1 MRARFRI
8 LAFATALAV
17 FAGLIVCTA
26 LCAAAQQSPGA
37 FFAVSDGRGQISLL
51 WFPPPDR
58 WPLGGWRLTDSR
70 GRVLVQHIPMGD
82 PEALKALSAADA
94 SAIRKLP
101 QVLGGSTEKANRRKQ
116 LINIL
121 GLRAFSEPAYARA
134 LGLSWVLKGVAPGSR
149 TYEVVGL
156 NSSDKPSGLTL
167 TSPPVDSAVATAL
180 PPAPSNL
187 RAQARRDGV
196 ALLWSAVP
204 ESRQLP
210 VIAYVLSRDSS
221 AKSGVEITAKPIVL
235 GTKWDPKIPVFLDR
249 AAPVEQMLTYHITS
263 MDIFGRRSEPADIKI
278 FFPDFAALQPPE
290 PVSAT
295 AGANKVSI
303 NWKPRPDPHTAGY
316 VVERAYLYSGPYEA
330 LTPQALP
337 PGTKNFDDTH
347 VRGGTAYYYRVR
359 AVGPRGDLGSPS
371 DPAMA
376 QPSNAAAPPKPANL
390 KAEVGKTRV
399 RLTWDPVPF
408 PVAGYFVERLG
419 ARDAAVPD
427 NSRAK
432 SARATEEGKWVR
444 LNSHVTPEPLY
455 DDYFGLTSDA
465 KLSYRIVAVA
475 YDNSESPASDPVSVV
490 LPDTSLPP
498 VPVITGA
505 DGSNAR
511 ATLTFVPGLPEG
523 KTAHFLILRGGGA
536 DDLGVVIG
544 DPLPASAR
552 RFEDLYVRPGEN
564 YWYRLVA
571 VDKNGNRSDPTRPVA
586 LHIGAPTIPAAAA
599 PKLAFVREPSPQVRI
614 EFDAPPPGL
623 AAMVQVRAG
632 ENGDWVA
639 LAGPIEGQSQAVD
652 TNPPKNGR
660 VFYRVFYR
668 APNGATGS
676 PSPAAELQR
685 P

>member
-8 LAFATALAV
+8 LACAAAVAVAASLFA
-17 FAGLIVCTA
+17 CTA
-26 LCAAAQQSPGA
+26 PRAAAQQSPGA
-37 FFAVSDGRGQISLL
+37 FFAVSDGHGQISLL
-51 WFPPPDR
+51 WFPPPER
-58 WPLGGWRLTDSR
+58 WPLGGWRLSDSS
-70 GRVLVQHIPMGD
+70 GRVLAERIAMGD
-82 PEALKALSAADA
+82 PEALKSLSAADVD
-94 SAIRKLP
+94 AIRKLP
-101 QVLGGSTEKANRRKQ
+101 EVLGRSDEQTNRRKQ

-134 LGLSWVLKGVAPGSR
+134 LGLSWVVNGVAPGSR
-149 TYEVVGL
+149 IYKVVGL
-156 NSSDKPSGLTL
+156 DASHRPSGPTL

-187 RAQARRDGV
+187 RAQVGRDGV
-196 ALLWSAVP
+196 ALLWAAVP
-204 ESRQLP
+204 ERRQLP
-210 VIAYVLSRDSS
+210 VIAYTLSRDSS
-221 AKSGVEITAKPIVL
+221 AKTGVEITVKPVVL

-249 AAPVEQMLTYHITS
+249 AAPVEEMLTYHIMS
-263 MDIFGRRSEPADIKI
+263 VDLFGRRSVPADIQI

-290 PVSAT
+290 PVSAA
-295 AGANKVSI
+295 AGVNKVSVK
-303 NWKPRPDPHTAGY
+303 WKPLSDPHTAGY
-316 VVERAYLYSGPYEA
+316 VVERAYLYSGPYVA
-330 LTPQALP
+330 LTPEGLAP
-337 PGTKNFDDTH
+337 STSNYDDPN

-371 DPAMA
+371 HPAMA

-399 RLTWDPVPF
+399 RLSWDPVLF

-419 ARDAAVPD
+419 ARSTTPEGGSGVRSAAV
-427 NSRAK
+427 
-432 SARATEEGKWVR
+432 TEESKWVR

-475 YDNSESPASDPVSVV
+475 YDNSESPASDPVSVL
-490 LPDTSLPP
+490 LPDTSFPP

-511 ATLTFVPGLPEG
+511 ATLTFVPGVPEE
-523 KTAHFLILRGGGA
+523 KTTQFLVLRGGGA

-544 DPLPASAR
+544 DPLPGSAR
-552 RFEDLYVRPGEN
+552 RFEDLYVQPGEN

-586 LHIGAPTIPAAAA
+586 LRIGAPTIPAAAA
-599 PKLAFVREPSPQVRI
+599 PKLSLVREPSPQVRI

-623 AAMVQVRAG
+623 TATVQVRSGAA
-632 ENGDWVA
+632 GDWVV
-639 LAGPIEGQSQAVD
+639 LAGPIEGQSQAID
-652 TNPPKNGR
+652 TNPPQKGR

-676 PSPAAELQR
+676 PSPATELQR

>member
-1 MRARFRI
+1 MRARSRI
-8 LAFATALAV
+8 LALAAALAV
-17 FAGLIVCTA
+17 IAGLA
-26 LCAAAQQSPGA
+26 AWPAAAQQSPGA
-37 FFAVSDGRGQISLL
+37 FFAVSDGHGQISLF
-51 WFPPPDR
+51 WFPPPDQ
-58 WPLGGWRLTDSR
+58 WPLGGWRLTDSA
-70 GRVLVQHIPMGD
+70 GRVLVDRIAMGD
-82 PEALKALSAADA
+82 AEALKALPAADA
-94 SAIRKLP
+94 NAIRKLP
-101 QVLGGSTEKANRRKQ
+101 QVLGGSTEKQNRRKQ

-134 LGLSWVLKGVAPGSR
+134 LGLSWILTGVAPGPR
-149 TYEVVGL
+149 TYKVVGL
-156 NSSDKPSGLTL
+156 DSSNLPGGLTL
-167 TSPPVDSAVATAL
+167 TSPPVDSAVATAP

-187 RAQARRDGV
+187 RAEARRDGV
-196 ALLWSAVP
+196 ALLWAAVP
-204 ESRQLP
+204 QNRQLP
-210 VIAYVLSRDSS
+210 VIAYALSRDSS
-221 AKSGVEITAKPIVL
+221 AKSGAEITSKPVVL

-249 AAPVEQMLTYHITS
+249 AAPVEEMLTYHIMS
-263 MDIFGRRSEPADIKI
+263 VDLFGRRSGSADITI

-295 AGANKVSI
+295 AGANRVSI
-303 NWKPRPDPHTAGY
+303 AWKPRQNPHTAGY
-316 VVERAYLYSGPYEA
+316 VVERAYLYAGPYEA
-330 LTPQALP
+330 LTPQTLP
-337 PGTKNFDDTH
+337 PEVKNFDDTQ
-347 VRGGTAYYYRVR
+347 VRGGTSYYYRVR

-371 DPAMA
+371 HPAMA
-376 QPSNAAAPPKPANL
+376 QPSNAVAPPKPANL

-399 RLTWDPVPF
+399 RLTWDAVPF
-408 PVAGYFVERLG
+408 PIAGYFIERLG
-419 ARDAAVPD
+419 AGAAAPTD
-427 NSRAK
+427 NASVK
-432 SARATEEGKWVR
+432 SARAAGNGGWVR
-444 LNSHVTPEPLY
+444 LNSRVTPELLY

-475 YDNSESPASDPVSVV
+475 YDNAESAASDPVSVV
-490 LPDTSLPP
+490 LSDTSLPP

-511 ATLTFVPGLPEG
+511 ATLMFAPGQPEE
-523 KTAHFLILRGGGA
+523 KTAQFLVLRGGGA

-552 RFEDLYVRPGEN
+552 RFEDLYVQPGQD

-586 LHIGAPTIPAAAA
+586 LHIGTPTIPAAAA
-599 PKLAFVREPSPQVRI
+599 PKLAFVRDPSPQVRV
-614 EFDAPPPGL
+614 EFDAPPAGL
-623 AAMVQVRAG
+623 AAMVEVRVG
-632 ENGDWVA
+632 EKGDWVA

-652 TNPPKNGR
+652 PNPPQSGR